1 MLTFHFVEFV
11 NLKLSLE
18 IVGHFTEYEI
28 NDSFRVL
35 IIGND
40 SICDTLLIDDE
51 ITLGLSLW

>member
-28 NDSFRVL
+28 KDSFGVL

-40 SICDTLLIDDE
+40 SICNALLIDDE